1 MRPDAKT
8 ARKIER
14 CSVIISPKELAVIT
28 QKLRAPAPGERWSSR
43 AISNMLP
50 RGDEISCFLSSLT
63 SPSSALVSVVIPCYN
78 QDRFLPEAI
87 ESVLAQTHSPVEI
100 IVVDDGSPDTTSEV
114 AERYPTVRCIR
125 QQNQGLSGAR
135 NTGLR
140 ESRGKFLMFLDADD
154 RLTTN
159 AVQAH
164 LECFAAHPDAGFV
177 VGDIDRIHEDGS
189 FECAPRWPIL
199 TANFYEELLKANHV
213 ANTIAVMFR
222 RTVLETVGEFVRT
235 ISAAEDYEMLLR
247 AARSFPSAHHRTVVA
262 YYRRY
267 SASMSRKGSLMLQS
281 MHQVMHAQQEFV
293 KGNSRLEAAWREGDT
308 YWRDEFGTI
317 TGREILSHARRGDI
331 GRAWKAVLAMLWYV
345 RGRVLLLPWNNR
357 RRIWRRIW
365 AGLRSTPDPENQR
378 QAQ

>member
-1 MRPDAKT
+1 MQRNHFSKGTGGDHTEASS
-8 ARKIER
+8 ARSWR
-14 CSVIISPKELAVIT
+14 TLVQQGDQQQV
-28 QKLRAPAPGERWSSR
+28 
-43 AISNMLP
+43 P

-125 QQNQGLSGAR
+125 QQNQGLPGAR

-154 RLTTN
+154 RLTAK

-189 FECAPRWPIL
+189 FEFAPRWPVL

-222 RTVLETVGEFVRT
+222 RTVLETVGNFDRSL
-235 ISAAEDYEMLLR
+235 SAAEDYEMLLR
-247 AARSFPSAHHRTVVA
+247 AARFFPSAHHRTVVA

-267 SASMSRKGSLMLQS
+267 RASMSRKGVLMLGS
-281 MHQVMHAQQEFV
+281 MHQVMSSQQKFV
-293 KGNSRLEAAWREGDT
+293 RGNPRLKAAWREGDT
-308 YWRDEFGTI
+308 YWRDQFGAI
-317 TGREILSHARRGDI
+317 TGREILSYLRHGHI
-331 GRAWKAVLAMLWYV
+331 LRAGKTLAGLLWYT
-345 RGRVLLLPWNNR
+345 RGRVLLLPWKHR
-357 RRIWRRIW
+357 QRIWRRIF
-365 AGLRSTPDPENQR
+365 AVVHVVALPNLR
-378 QAQ
+378 